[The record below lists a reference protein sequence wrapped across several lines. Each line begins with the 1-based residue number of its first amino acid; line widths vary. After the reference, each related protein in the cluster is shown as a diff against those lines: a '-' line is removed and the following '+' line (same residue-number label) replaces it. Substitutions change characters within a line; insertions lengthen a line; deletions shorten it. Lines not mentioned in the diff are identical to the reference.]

1 MTDEAVARYE
11 FACERLN
18 LLRGRWEAAGRP
30 FTAKGT
36 RGAEVEHPLH
46 KVLRLQE
53 ILVDRLAARARPGRV
68 VVRPRRCLGCR
79 RRSSCIV
86 VVGEVRLHEK
96 ARATHLPKGPP
107 GLWRRTALIPV
118 PKGCGSPRHLAA
130 VRRLVPVGNR
140 DLPLKGH

>member
-68 VVRPRRCLGCR
+68 GRPPEAVPGLPPPLELHR
-79 RRSSCIV
+79 RR
-86 VVGEVRLHEK
+86 GR
-96 ARATHLPKGPP
+96 G
-107 GLWRRTALIPV
+107 
-118 PKGCGSPRHLAA
+118 AA
-130 VRRLVPVGNR
+130 A
-140 DLPLKGH
+140 